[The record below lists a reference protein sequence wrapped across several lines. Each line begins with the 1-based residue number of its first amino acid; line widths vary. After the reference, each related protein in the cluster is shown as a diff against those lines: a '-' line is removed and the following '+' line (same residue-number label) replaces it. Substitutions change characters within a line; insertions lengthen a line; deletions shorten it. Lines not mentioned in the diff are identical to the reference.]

1 MNEFPGYEASHE
13 EFMRLYCRSLP
24 EDHRRRYA
32 ALEALKI
39 GFGGIAYVSR
49 VLGMSRCTI
58 YTGIR
63 ELEDNKVDPATGTI
77 RARAVLDN
85 RDRVFTPGLFAR
97 VKLLGSSRFRALLV
111 DDKAI
116 LTDQDRKYAYVLGPE
131 NRALRRDV
139 KLGRRVEGLRMVTE
153 GLAPGDHV
161 IVYGCRRS
169 SSPACRSRR
178 N

>member
-63 ELEDNKVDPATGTI
+63 ELEEMRNDYPEHPGCPSGDAKRI
-77 RARAVLDN
+77 RR
-85 RDRVFTPGLFAR
+85 PG
-97 VKLLGSSRFRALLV
+97 G
-111 DDKAI
+111 
-116 LTDQDRKYAYVLGPE
+116 
-131 NRALRRDV
+131 
-139 KLGRRVEGLRMVTE
+139 
-153 GLAPGDHV
+153 GD
-161 IVYGCRRS
+161 RRS
-169 SSPACRSRR
+169 PNATRGWRRRSATFLKPTAPAVRPTRR
-178 N
+178 YVGRI